1 MPSKT
6 AARSGARSSRS
17 KASSRGGSRSA
28 PRRKPAARRNPSAIS
43 SAGATVGRGVRA
55 GWLMVAKGAGSTAR
69 SVGRARDLEPG
80 HRRDGIA
87 LALLGI
93 AVVTAASSWFDAARP
108 VGQWIDTSLRTLI
121 GSTVVLVPIVLIGVA
136 VVLMRTEPDPEAR
149 PRLILGTA
157 MITLPTL
164 GLWHLWA
171 GSPMEPVA
179 RQHAAGFL
187 GFAIG
192 GPLSDGLTQWIAAPL
207 LFIGALFGLLL
218 VTGTTIREVPETVQ
232 RMFSARAF
240 RGDDYNDAYDEPQ
253 GYTDQADDFS
263 DGYYDDA
270 SAYNDDEAQAW
281 PTGTPMEN
289 YPIVDEAPT
298 VPEPAART
306 RKKKPTAKKETL
318 SLDRVVDGP
327 YILPSLELLKAGDPP
342 KRRTAANDRM
352 AESITEVLQ
361 QFKVDAAVTGC
372 TRGPTVTRYEVELGP
387 GVKVE
392 KITQLQK
399 NIAYAVATESV
410 RMLAPIPGK
419 SAVGIEVPN
428 VDREMVRLADVLTD
442 PSTRADHHPLV

>member
-17 KASSRGGSRSA
+17 KAGSRGGARTARPSA
-28 PRRKPAARRNPSAIS
+28 ARRKPARRNPSAIS

-55 GWLMVAKGAGSTAR
+55 GWLMLAKGAGSTAR

-93 AVVTAASSWFDAARP
+93 AVVIAASSWFDAARP
-108 VGQWIDTSLRTLI
+108 VGQWIDISLRTLI
-121 GSTVVLVPIVLIGVA
+121 GSAVVLVPIALIGVA

-171 GSPMEPVA
+171 GSPTEPVA

-192 GPLSDGLTQWIAAPL
+192 GPLSEGLTEWIAAPL

-218 VTGTTIREVPETVQ
+218 VTGTTIREVPATVQ
-232 RMFSARAF
+232 RMFSARVF
-240 RGDDYNDAYDEPQ
+240 RGDEYDDQYDEPERD
-253 GYTDQADDFS
+253 TEEPDDFS
-263 DGYYDDA
+263 DGYYDGP
-270 SAYNDDEAQAW
+270 SAYTDDEAQAW

-289 YPIVDEAPT
+289 YPIVDDAPT
-298 VPEPAART
+298 LPEPAART
-306 RKKKPTAKKETL
+306 RKKKPAK
-318 SLDRVVDGP
+318 
-327 YILPSLELLKAGDPP
+327 
-342 KRRTAANDRM
+342 
-352 AESITEVLQ
+352 
-361 QFKVDAAVTGC
+361 
-372 TRGPTVTRYEVELGP
+372 
-387 GVKVE
+387 
-392 KITQLQK
+392 
-399 NIAYAVATESV
+399 
-410 RMLAPIPGK
+410 
-419 SAVGIEVPN
+419 
-428 VDREMVRLADVLTD
+428 
-442 PSTRADHHPLV
+442 